1 VADPRLNIRIT
12 AELGEIRKALDGLNG
27 NLTQFKTQAEK
38 STQRMGAGLQFAK
51 RAAFQ
56 LGVALGAAFSVRSLA
71 AAADEA
77 AELNARLKLATK
89 TTEEFNKAQR
99 GTFDIAQRTRT
110 SWKAT
115 GELYARVERS
125 TRDLALNQATILQLT
140 ESINQAAQISGGG
153 QGAEAALFQLSQGL
167 ASGQL
172 RGEELNS
179 VLEQTPRLA
188 QAIADGMDVP
198 VGKLRELA
206 AEGKVTSQELLRAV
220 LKQSET
226 LQKEFDQL
234 PTTISGAMTKIRN
247 AFTKMV
253 SDADTASGA
262 SRELVKVLEDLAAF
276 LNDPATAEGFAV
288 LATAVA
294 RLIKLAGE
302 AAVEFAELGRM
313 IGYFAARVTGN
324 TSALDDL
331 EQDIKDVDRAL
342 KNSFLGKP
350 TKYLFTSE
358 AELNRIKAQLV
369 AERDA
374 LLAAQGVAGNPAAS
388 DPIGIPTGG
397 GGGGGGKGKASAFR
411 GDLELLR
418 DSVERSLAELD
429 RLYEGHNTSLADYFA
444 EKQRLQLAGI
454 DAAIE
459 QAQAELRVADSAE
472 AQAKAMVEIQKL
484 QRDRAE
490 VGPAVAREQAKA
502 EEELAAALGQVHI
515 RMLELQGDTVAART
529 AEIEEEFAGLIMRLQ
544 QAGDEGGVAIVRKL
558 INAEVAKAEL
568 TKIRDGV
575 QSTIDDLR
583 GTEDLLAAQQDAG
596 QIMPHDAER
605 QLQELRERSIEQ
617 LQRYRSELA
626 AIPESMRTPE
636 TIAAIQQV
644 DTEIARVTASMNKMR
659 QQVADQAI
667 NSLTTFFTD
676 LASGSKSAGD
686 ALRDFVVGFIQGM
699 AQIAARAL
707 ATYLV
712 LQMLDA
718 IYPGLGKAT
727 AATMGVA
734 VNHSGGVVGAGGPMR
749 QVDPMLFAGAPRFHT
764 GGVVGL
770 RQDEVPAILQTGEE
784 VLSRGDPRNVM
795 NGGGRTG
802 AGTGT
807 RVINVIDP
815 SMVQDYMDS
824 PSGEETVLNIIGRN
838 PGRVK
843 QVLG

>member
-1 VADPRLNIRIT
+1 MADPRLNIRIT

-99 GTFDIAQRTRT
+99 ETFNIAQRTRT

-188 QAIADGMDVP
+188 QAIADGMEVP

-220 LKQSET
+220 LRQSET

-288 LATAVA
+288 LATAIA
-294 RLIKLAGE
+294 RIIKLAGE

-331 EQDIKDVDRAL
+331 ERDIKDVDRAL

-374 LLAAQGVAGNPAAS
+374 LLAAQGLAGKPAAA

-397 GGGGGGKGKASAFR
+397 GGGGGDKGKASAFR

-502 EEELAAALGQVHI
+502 EEELAKALGEVHI
-515 RMLELQGDTVAART
+515 RMLELNGDTVAART
-529 AEIEEEFAGLIMRLQ
+529 AALEEEFADLIMRLQ

-575 QSTIDDLR
+575 QSTIDDMR
-583 GTEDLLAAQQDAG
+583 GTEELLAAQQEAG
-596 QIMPHDAER
+596 MVAPHEAER

-617 LQRYRSELA
+617 LQRYRAELA

-644 DTEIARVTASMNKMR
+644 DTEIARVTAGMQKMR
-659 QQVADQAI
+659 QQIADQAI

-676 LASGSKSAGD
+676 LATGSKSAGD

-727 AATMGVA
+727 AATMGASVQ
-734 VNHSGGVVGAGGPMR
+734 HSGGVAGSGPRR
-749 QVDPMLFAGAPRFHT
+749 QVDPMLFAGAPRFHS

-815 SMVQDYMDS
+815 ALVQDYLDS
-824 PSGEETVLNIIGRN
+824 PGGEEAILNVIGRN

>member
-1 VADPRLNIRIT
+1 MADPRLNIRIT

-188 QAIADGMDVP
+188 QAIADGMEVP

-206 AEGKVTSQELLRAV
+206 AEGKVTSQELLRAI

-253 SDADTASGA
+253 SDADNASGA

-276 LNDPATAEGFAV
+276 LNDPATAEGFAT

-331 EQDIKDVDRAL
+331 ERDIKDVDRAL

-358 AELNRIKAQLV
+358 AELNRIRDQLV

-374 LLAAQGVAGNPAAS
+374 LLAAQGLAGKPAAA
-388 DPIGIPTGG
+388 DPIGIPAGG
-397 GGGGGGKGKASAFR
+397 GEGGGGKGKASAFR
-411 GDLELLR
+411 ADLELLR

-459 QAQAELRVADSAE
+459 QAQAELRVADTAE

-490 VGPAVAREQAKA
+490 VGPAIAREQAKA
-502 EEELAAALGQVHI
+502 EEELAKALGDVHI
-515 RMLELQGDTVAART
+515 RMLELSGDTVTART
-529 AEIEEEFAGLIMRLQ
+529 AALEEEFADLIMRLQ
-544 QAGDEGGVAIVRKL
+544 AAGDEAGVAIVRKL

-583 GTEDLLAAQQDAG
+583 GTEELLAAQQEAG
-596 QIMPHDAER
+596 MVAPHEAER
-605 QLQELRERSIEQ
+605 QLQELRERSIAQ
-617 LQRYRSELA
+617 LQRYRAELA

-644 DTEIARVTASMNKMR
+644 DTEIARVTAGMQKMR

-667 NSLTTFFTD
+667 QSLTTFFTD

-727 AATMGVA
+727 AATMGASVQ
-734 VNHSGGVVGAGGPMR
+734 HSGGVAGSGPRR
-749 QVDPMLFAGAPRFHT
+749 QVDPMLFAGAPRFHS

-815 SMVQDYMDS
+815 SLVQDYLDS
-824 PSGEETVLNIIGRN
+824 PGGEEAILNVIGRN